1 MKKIEVISDI
11 RSFDLYKNKLILK
24 KTDGSL
30 YIEDRKFI
38 FKGEAYIILENGS
51 FCDIQKTQVDV
62 YDNSFSHLTRIE
74 KEDVIAVSRIPNT
87 HYFSVRWEND
97 NDDEFLSI
105 YRDSKELI
113 VYDYFIGV
121 FLGLD
126 YRIVFNDYA
135 PTEIE
140 VYHDIIEDKFLWS
153 YTCPKGRKIEGNLYT
168 YEGILV
174 FIEKDDKAHTTLVG
188 LDLQTGNILYKVAVG
203 LINYRQQANKLYGFA
218 SNSFG
223 DNTYLEIDIT
233 KGEVC
238 EKSFPNYKRDVT
250 GGLFTIKDDY
260 LYYSIFKE
268 GSIGV
273 IDINKKEIIREE
285 KLDIKEGVQIG
296 APVVT
301 EDKIYI
307 LDSENVLHIY
317 ERDF

>member
-1 MKKIEVISDI
+1 MMNKFKEIKNCTYLRTVNGLIFYDIDEICYMNGKQTDIPVDTILFTFKNSIFFYEDNILFEVLSDGTVQEIFNYKPSSCIEPIDEYFLVYHRISRTEKYYKLVTKEKKELWKDSRLTYNVSYNNLLLFQK
-11 RSFDLYKNKLILK
+11 S
-24 KTDGSL
+24 
-30 YIEDRKFI
+30 KFSKI
-38 FKGEAYIILENGS
+38 
-51 FCDIQKTQVDV
+51 DIQTGA
-62 YDNSFSHLTRIE
+62 S
-74 KEDVIAVSRIPNT
+74 
-87 HYFSVRWEND
+87 
-97 NDDEFLSI
+97 
-105 YRDSKELI
+105 
-113 VYDYFIGV
+113 
-121 FLGLD
+121 
-126 YRIVFNDYA
+126 
-135 PTEIE
+135 
-140 VYHDIIEDKFLWS
+140 LWS
-153 YTCPKGRKIEGNLYT
+153 YTCPEGRKIEGNLYT
-168 YEGILV
+168 YEDILV

-233 KGEVC
+233 KGGVY

-273 IDINKKEIIREE
+273 IDINKKEIIKEE

-317 ERDF
+317 ERD